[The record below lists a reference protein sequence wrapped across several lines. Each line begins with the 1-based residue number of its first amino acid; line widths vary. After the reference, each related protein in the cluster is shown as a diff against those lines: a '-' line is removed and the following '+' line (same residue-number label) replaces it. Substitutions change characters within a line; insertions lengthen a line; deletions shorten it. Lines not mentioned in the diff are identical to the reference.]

1 MDRRPYFL
9 NVDLDIESASSLRSL
24 EKEFG
29 ERVVVLFSGR
39 VNGRHWLRLETAK
52 FTKSLETT
60 VSDLCGLVEG
70 LSPKGRKLWDRA
82 RTKEFN
88 IGLETRFSSHHAN
101 RFAMRPST
109 LRRITKLGANVAVT
123 LYREEK
129 AEPAR
134 AANAR

>member
-1 MDRRPYFL
+1 MDQRPYFL

-24 EKEFG
+24 QKEFG
-29 ERVVVLFSGR
+29 KRVVGLFSGR
-39 VNGRHWLRLETAK
+39 MNGRHWLRLETAK
-52 FTKSLETT
+52 LTKTLETT
-60 VSDLCGLVEG
+60 VSELCALVEK
-70 LSPKGRKLWDRA
+70 LSPQGRKLWDRA

-123 LYREEK
+123 LYKEEK
-129 AEPAR
+129 AEPAH
-134 AANAR
+134 AANPR